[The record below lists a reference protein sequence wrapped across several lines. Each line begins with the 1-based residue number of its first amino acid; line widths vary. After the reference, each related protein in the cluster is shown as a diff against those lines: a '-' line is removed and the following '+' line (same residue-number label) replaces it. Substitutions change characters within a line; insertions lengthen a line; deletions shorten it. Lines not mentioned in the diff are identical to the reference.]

1 MDKKKCFIITPI
13 GNDTDPIRR
22 HVEGIIDAAVKPA
35 LDTEYEI
42 RVAHRICTPGT
53 ITRQI
58 ISEIY
63 SADLVIANLTGRN
76 PNVMYE
82 LAFRHC
88 LGSPMITIAEADT
101 ILPSDIISERT
112 IFYHNDA
119 KGVLELREELSKT
132 VLELNFEEKNSPI
145 YDVLKEIASTDE
157 IIAKS
162 ESKPQELSELQ
173 YIIKRLDGLESL
185 LARNNKQYPRHRR
198 TIRIVFY
205 YKDIS
210 KEYKSFSRELA
221 ENLSLSG
228 IYFDSVEHS
237 SGKVIINTEIDPDTN
252 LRMVRK
258 KIANILIEMGVEII
272 SKPNELD
279 DADSLDDIIP

>member
-1 MDKKKCFIITPI
+1 
-13 GNDTDPIRR
+13 
-22 HVEGIIDAAVKPA
+22 
-35 LDTEYEI
+35 
-42 RVAHRICTPGT
+42 
-53 ITRQI
+53 
-58 ISEIY
+58 
-63 SADLVIANLTGRN
+63 
-76 PNVMYE
+76 
-82 LAFRHC
+82 
-88 LGSPMITIAEADT
+88 
-101 ILPSDIISERT
+101 
-112 IFYHNDA
+112 
-119 KGVLELREELSKT
+119 
-132 VLELNFEEKNSPI
+132 
-145 YDVLKEIASTDE
+145 
-157 IIAKS
+157 
-162 ESKPQELSELQ
+162 
-173 YIIKRLDGLESL
+173 LDGLESL